1 MMLQVEVA
9 LYRVN
14 TITDNQTYWQ
24 IFKFLVRNGAPLDFN
39 VGKENART
47 LSAQLGWV
55 IPEQY

>member
-9 LYRVN
+9 LYRVY

-39 VGKENART
+39 VGRKNSRA